1 MKKKVRITKEEVL
14 NQLNFRSDE
23 EVKENDSQV
32 KPRKARGSSDLGNR
46 YKFAHKNVY
55 NNLPEWKKLV
65 IDNNEYND
73 RIYNEFVREVIE
85 EAEQSKAE

>member
-1 MKKKVRITKEEVL
+1 MKKDRISKEEILEQL
-14 NQLNFRSDE
+14 NQAAASIVDKTE
-23 EVKENDSQV
+23 PPV

-85 EAEQSKAE
+85 EAEQSKAK